1 MIRRSLGQDGLHPVL
16 RILDVLFDE
25 RDREDLL
32 LLVGAFPGRRSHT
45 AVKEGRVLF
54 KDGRFEAGLF
64 VLAADVEVLFE
75 VVDGGGA

>member
-1 MIRRSLGQDGLHPVL
+1 
-16 RILDVLFDE
+16 
-25 RDREDLL
+25 
-32 LLVGAFPGRRSHT
+32 
-45 AVKEGRVLF
+45 VKEGRVLF